1 MFAMTFR
8 VSPVSRTAALLII
21 AVGVFVLF
29 TGLVA
34 DVIASDVAGF
44 AFIVLGV
51 FLYWFL
57 YRITP
62 RLDGKAKAAPKSNS
76 VTAGRRTFV

>member
-1 MFAMTFR
+1 MTFR

-34 DVIASDVAGF
+34 DVIASDVAGV
-44 AFIVLGV
+44 AFILLGV

-62 RLDGKAKAAPKSNS
+62 RIDGNTSAAP
-76 VTAGRRTFV
+76 